1 MKKIIK
7 IKTDKLFTDIT
18 SIVSGFAADW
28 AKDGIVNI
36 FSKHTTCC
44 IWCTEDEL
52 LHKLDVR
59 FFLDKIAPRWKEP
72 EGNHHNIKYMHDIIS
87 LRHETHAD
95 ERINGHSHIRS
106 MFFSSSETV
115 PVEDGKLILGIYK
128 KIFVIELDPIRDRE
142 IVCSFIEE

>member
-87 LRHETHAD
+87 LRHETPAD

>member
-18 SIVSGFAADW
+18 STVSGFAADW

-59 FFLDKIAPRWKEP
+59 FFLDKVAPRWKEP
-72 EGNHHNIKYMHDIIS
+72 EGTHHNIKYMHDIIS
-87 LRHETHAD
+87 LRHETLAD

-106 MFFSSSETV
+106 MFFNSSETV
-115 PVEDGKLILGIYK
+115 PVDDGKLILGIYK

>member
-59 FFLDKIAPRWKEP
+59 FFLDKIAPRWKET

-87 LRHETHAD
+87 LRHETPAD

-128 KIFVIELDPIRDRE
+128 KIFVTVNFWIIKESMNIM
-142 IVCSFIEE
+142 SK